1 MSRKDSYTE
10 VSPSDEERG
19 GGWKEELE
27 EVGWKEE
34 EEEKRSRAQQPE
46 ADSPSSLYLFTYTVL
61 SGYGRDLPF
70 LA

>member
-1 MSRKDSYTE
+1 

-34 EEEKRSRAQQPE
+34 EEKRSRAQHPE
-46 ADSPSSLYLFTYTVL
+46 ADSPSSLYLLTYTVL